1 MSTCTHIYERE
12 RERLIW
18 ERAREIN
25 TWPFPYQLGII
36 PCQPDDA
43 IEGWYGSRNDS
54 RDDMEK
60 VLFLIFCFLSY
71 ISDKLLYEENKK
83 NNEIIKWLYTEV

>member
-12 RERLIW
+12 RERLIHDLFH
-18 ERAREIN
+18 IS
-25 TWPFPYQLGII
+25 PGII

-43 IEGWYGSRNDS
+43 IEGWYGSRDDS

-71 ISDKLLYEENKK
+71 ISGKLFYEENKK
-83 NNEIIKWLYTEV
+83 YNEIIKWLYTEV